1 MFLSGGIDSGG
12 GGASEDEEGEGGNK
26 NPWDPFET
34 EAEWRF
40 ASWAIQ
46 EGIKLSSIDRFLDI
60 PGVSLC
66 FERSWKLGT
75 QYLMYSSEKN

>member
-1 MFLSGGIDSGG
+1 MFLSGGIDGG
-12 GGASEDEEGEGGNK
+12 GGGSSEDEEGEGGNK

-66 FERSWKLGT
+66 FGCSWKLET
-75 QYLMYSSEKN
+75 KYLMYSSEKN

>member
-1 MFLSGGIDSGG
+1 MFLSGGIDGGG
-12 GGASEDEEGEGGNK
+12 GGASEDEEGDGGNK

-66 FERSWKLGT
+66 FEHSWKLGT
-75 QYLMYSSEKN
+75 KYLMYSSEKN

>member
-1 MFLSGGIDSGG
+1 MFLSGGIDGGGG
-12 GGASEDEEGEGGNK
+12 GGAVEDEEGEGSNK

-34 EAEWRF
+34 EAKWRF

-46 EGIKLSSIDRFLDI
+46 EEIKLSSIDRFLDI

-66 FERSWKLGT
+66 FGKLGNK
-75 QYLMYSSEKN
+75 YSMYSSEKN